1 MKNIVILTKTLTRYH
16 HISSSLSKLSEG
28 FLKTSNTFIPVKTLI
43 KFKMRSFYQ
52 IFFQDTDLLIIDH
65 EIEAGKDLAGKKV
78 NLLDKIKNLNVV
90 NINTKILV
98 LIISNFEEDLKPF
111 ETFVFTENAKAE
123 SFMPKLLSEVLRILE
138 K

>member
-1 MKNIVILTKTLTRYH
+1 
-16 HISSSLSKLSEG
+16 
-28 FLKTSNTFIPVKTLI
+28 
-43 KFKMRSFYQ
+43 MRSFYQ

-98 LIISNFEEDLKPF
+98 LINSNFEEDLKPF